1 MAKEYEVEIILFQH
15 TGPDTSAN
23 EIWDNGNVFRS
34 DPVVERI
41 LGTRESSGNENA
53 TTALTSK
60 KLAYLVDRLR
70 ASPNYK
76 VLEHKGW
83 QQGLQSKAKTPVVG
97 IHATTAPVVLGT
109 MRVYGGHFIRTELE
123 LVLRPNAG
131 ARVQDTSAGGLT
143 YYERS
148 YGAATQYTLSE
159 SRRVKLNEIH
169 YLDHPMFGAIIQV
182 RPL

>member
-23 EIWDNGNVFRS
+23 EIWNNGNVFRS

-41 LGTRESSGNENA
+41 LGAREASGNEND
-53 TTALTSK
+53 TALSSK
-60 KLAYLVDRLR
+60 KLAHLADRLR

-97 IHATTAPVVLGT
+97 IRSTTEPVVLGT

-123 LVLRPNAG
+123 LLLQPNSR
-131 ARVQDTSAGGLT
+131 ARVQHTSSGGLT
-143 YYERS
+143 YYGRA
-148 YGAATQYTLSE
+148 YGAAAQYTLSE
-159 SRRVKLNEIH
+159 SRRVKLNEVH